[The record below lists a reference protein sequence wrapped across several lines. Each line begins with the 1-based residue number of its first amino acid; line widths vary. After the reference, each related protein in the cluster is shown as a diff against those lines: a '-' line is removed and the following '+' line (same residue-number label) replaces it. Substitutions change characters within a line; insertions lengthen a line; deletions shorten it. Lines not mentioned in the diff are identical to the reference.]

1 MLYRFLSWQYTS
13 VYKKNDNFLKKP
25 LDFLK
30 KLGDIINNIGKNVAC
45 GIAFLSNNF
54 NKIKPIGF
62 DLQII
67 PQFAGFLFSEGTIM
81 VEIKKGGYVCIQEW
95 MLNLGLNPTELM
107 CLAVIFGFSQDGRG
121 RYKGSASYL
130 ARWCC
135 VKSKKT
141 IFDALKKLVEK
152 GIIIKYERE
161 DSGVKF
167 CDYAYNF
174 EVGQNLQGV
183 DKNYTTPS
191 VNSISGGSVN
201 FTPHNIDIDNIDNNM
216 KENIK
221 RKSED
226 CATSN
231 DNFIDKETLL
241 EQQAS
246 EIYDAYP
253 KHKARPFA
261 IRAIK
266 RALMQ
271 KGYDYILERTKAY
284 SRAITEAKKDI
295 QYIPYPATWFNRE
308 EYNDNFDDLISKQV
322 QRDKFGRPIV
332 EQKYDED
339 GIPLF

>member
-1 MLYRFLSWQYTS
+1 
-13 VYKKNDNFLKKP
+13 
-25 LDFLK
+25 
-30 KLGDIINNIGKNVAC
+30 
-45 GIAFLSNNF
+45 
-54 NKIKPIGF
+54 
-62 DLQII
+62 
-67 PQFAGFLFSEGTIM
+67 M

-121 RYKGSASYL
+121 RYRGSAAYL

-135 VKSKKT
+135 IKSKNT
-141 IFDALKKLVEK
+141 IYTVLKNLVEK
-152 GIIIKYERE
+152 GLIVKTVI
-161 DSGVKF
+161 DDNGVKF
-167 CDYAYNF
+167 CEYAYNF
-174 EVGQNLQGV
+174 DRQSDGVVDQNLG
-183 DKNYTTPS
+183 TPS
-191 VNSISGGSVN
+191 ENFGLGGS
-201 FTPHNIDIDNIDNNM
+201 PKIGHNNIEIDNIDNNM

-221 RKSED
+221 RKPED

-231 DNFIDKETLL
+231 DNIIDKETLL

-246 EIYDAYP
+246 EVYEAYP

-271 KGYDYILERTKAY
+271 KGYEYILERTKAY

-308 EYNDNFDDLISKQV
+308 EYNDNFDDLIVKQA
-322 QRDKFGRPIV
+322 QKDKFGRPIA